1 MTTIVASQNLNR
13 LIVTH
18 TALAVTYLN
27 YNFTN
32 SVNYGGTIIQY
43 YYETQFPGFIQYELL
58 TMVITINSSVVIIK

>member
-1 MTTIVASQNLNR
+1 MQSTEAQHELKLQQYAWMTTIVASQNLNG

-43 YYETQFPGFIQYELL
+43 YYET
-58 TMVITINSSVVIIK
+58 